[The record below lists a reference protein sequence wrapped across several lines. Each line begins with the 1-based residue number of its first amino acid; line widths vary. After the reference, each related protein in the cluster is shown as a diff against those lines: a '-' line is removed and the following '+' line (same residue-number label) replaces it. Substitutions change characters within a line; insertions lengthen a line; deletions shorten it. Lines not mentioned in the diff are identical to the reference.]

1 MSVDCLIRIE
11 YADESTAEIVLRA
24 IKQDNAGYAE
34 AWGKADTII
43 LKASAKSESSMLH
56 TLEDL
61 LSCVKVAGEMVQ
73 RSK

>member
-1 MSVDCLIRIE
+1 MSVDCLIRLE
-11 YADESTAEIVLRA
+11 YEDEGTAEIVLKA
-24 IKQDNAGYAE
+24 IEQDNAGYVE
-34 AWGKADTII
+34 AWREGDTII